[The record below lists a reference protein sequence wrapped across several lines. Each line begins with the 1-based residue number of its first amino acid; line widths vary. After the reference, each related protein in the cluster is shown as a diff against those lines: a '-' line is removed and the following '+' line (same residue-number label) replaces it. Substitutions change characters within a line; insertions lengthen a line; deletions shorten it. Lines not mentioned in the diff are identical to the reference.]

1 MTRGTGETKA
11 MVMALPDEG
20 ACVLVHNAS
29 MVRYVERM
37 ILDLRGSD
45 VMKRCRVICV
55 QRHCDADR
63 LQGLRMRT
71 FVDHAFWELTHD
83 RHLARRV
90 ECLVD
95 AINLQFPLN
104 NLVEESSKNN

>member
-1 MTRGTGETKA
+1 MMRGTGETKA

-20 ACVLVHNAS
+20 ACIVVHTVTMA
-29 MVRYVERM
+29 RYVERM
-37 ILDLRGSD
+37 IYDLRGKD
-45 VMKRCRVICV
+45 MMKRCKVISV
-55 QRHCDADR
+55 SSQRDADR

-95 AINLQFPLN
+95 AINYQLPDMTAAA
-104 NLVEESSKNN
+104 